1 MYNLISTIAERC
13 HASATKRGKDTSSLG
28 CIHALGV
35 EQREYW
41 EARDKGAEVGDIHV
55 LDAEANKLSDADF
68 VALYEAK
75 IHNSASDELAD
86 VLITAATWLHTAE
99 LEGGEN
105 YNPDRDINALLLS
118 GAVQFVCNRIVG
130 PEDVERL
137 QIVTNLKMRYNEL
150 RED

>member
-41 EARDKGAEVGDIHV
+41 EARDNGRDLPDLRV
-55 LDAEANKLSDADF
+55 LADEANKLSDEDF
-68 VALYEAK
+68 TAFYGEK
-75 IHNSASDELAD
+75 IHNCVTDELAD
-86 VLITAATWLHTAE
+86 VLITAATWLRTAE
-99 LEGGEN
+99 LEGGKDFDA
-105 YNPDRDINALLLS
+105 DRSLDVMLLS